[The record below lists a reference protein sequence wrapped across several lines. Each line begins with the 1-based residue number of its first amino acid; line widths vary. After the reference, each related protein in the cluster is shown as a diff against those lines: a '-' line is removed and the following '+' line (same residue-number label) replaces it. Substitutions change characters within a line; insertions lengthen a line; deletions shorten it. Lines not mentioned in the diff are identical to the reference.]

1 MLKEEKRHLER
12 EAGLERVLFCLYDDA
27 SYRVFESAFAS
38 L

>member
-1 MLKEEKRHLER
+1 MLQEAKRHLEG
-12 EAGLERVLFCLYDDA
+12 ETGLERVLFCLYDEA